1 MKIQKYFLIL
11 FFCLN
16 LNNKIFSTFDK
27 FLKIIE
33 EKYSSESIFNLE
45 LDSEITNSLKPY
57 LIERPLH
64 AIVLFLK
71 ARMKYSN
78 QFFKNKMLEKEL
90 SEPQKD
96 IWSIKYKQSL
106 KNLVNLDVIEKIIF
120 LIPSN
125 IIEKI
130 VLKSKS
136 IYFTKDLQKNT
147 YIARNIPFLATSLNP
162 SDDEIFFYTNFL
174 KNLQTSQILNLR
186 SIGIILTKYLSTQ
199 AYYDD
204 SNLTN
209 DLLNGLAINVLD
221 ILRDNIDFSLAKNE
235 LTLDQLTA
243 IEALIFLIKPTPDSG
258 NYLGLNLRPHYTS
271 ANCIN
276 KFVLPD
282 YILYR
287 YLIINS
293 F

>member
-106 KNLVNLDVIEKIIF
+106 KNLGNLDVIEKIIF
-120 LIPSN
+120 SIPSN

-162 SDDEIFFYTNFL
+162 LDDEIFFYTNFL

-282 YILYR
+282 DILYR